1 MASAKKKIPCIDVS
15 PAKATKDT
23 VSRLELFA
31 WFNRILGTAIWKV
44 NHLASG
50 DAYCMM
56 MAKAFPGCLP
66 TGKVILEAVTVRE
79 RMKNMELLARGLQVL
94 GVKKNVDWELLAE
107 GRNEDNIK
115 FAQWLKKLVDA
126 NTGVNT
132 SLIGWKEHQ
141 TRADATKWSGPPQA
155 SGGTRKT
162 RACTA
167 QKRNTVQPAGLSV
180 NELEK
185 QQTELQ
191 EKADKLKKEV
201 QKQRVKLQRIRQLY
215 QEYEAKHGAMAPL
228 MSVMEMTQTEN
239 VPPVKGSESKCR
251 DNKTE

>member
-15 PAKATKDT
+15 PAKAPKDT

-44 NHLASG
+44 DHLATG
-50 DAYCMM
+50 EAYCFM
-56 MAKAFPGCLP
+56 MAKVFPGCLP
-66 TGKVILEAVTVRE
+66 TSKVILEAVTVRE
-79 RMKNMELLARGLQVL
+79 RMKNMDLLARGLQVL
-94 GVKKNVDWELLAE
+94 GVKKNVDWEQLAE
-107 GRNEDNIK
+107 GRYEDNIK
-115 FAQWLKKLVDA
+115 FAQWVKKLVDV
-126 NTGVNT
+126 NTGIKT
-132 SLIGWKEHQ
+132 SLSGWKDHQ
-141 TRADATKWSGPPQA
+141 TRAHATKTSGPPQA
-155 SGGTRKT
+155 SEKTRKT

-185 QQTELQ
+185 QQTELK

-201 QKQRVKLQRIRQLY
+201 EKQRVKLQRIRQLY
-215 QEYEAKHGAMAPL
+215 QEYEAKHGPMAPL

-239 VPPVKGSESKCR
+239 VPPVKDSESKCR
-251 DNKTE
+251 GKKTE